1 MSTLADVAKLAGV
14 SKSTASRALSG
25 RGSVSEA
32 TKKRVSDAANELGF
46 VASSAAES
54 LATGRSRNIAVVTPF
69 INRWFYAEVID
80 GVESALI
87 GAGYDLTLYRLT
99 DNPDQRKALFNY
111 FLVRKGVDAV
121 IALTLFIND
130 DEIQR
135 LTNLGKPIVGIGGK
149 IPHIPTFSIDD
160 VATARRATEHLIELG
175 HTRLL
180 HVGGDQERQ
189 LDFEVHS
196 NRLAGFRQAL
206 SAAGLGHTED
216 FIGDDFDMAGGYRSG
231 LRALADPNTRP
242 TGIVAGS
249 DEIAIGVIT
258 AARELGITIPEQLSV
273 IGIDGHPLGETF
285 GLTTMNQHPARQG
298 SMAVAQAFAQ
308 LGGAWDSSDDK
319 HLELQVDLKVRSTTA
334 TPAG

>member
-25 RGSVSEA
+25 RGSVSLA
-32 TKKRVSDAANELGF
+32 TQKRVSDAAAELGF
-46 VASSAAES
+46 VPSSAAES

-99 DNPDQRKALFNY
+99 DNTEQRKALFDY

-121 IALTLFIND
+121 IALTLFISD
-130 DEIQR
+130 EEIQR
-135 LTNLGKPIVGIGGK
+135 LRNLGKPIVGVGGK
-149 IPHIPTFSIDD
+149 IPNIPTFSIDD
-160 VATARRATEHLIELG
+160 VQTARRATEHLIELG
-175 HTRLL
+175 HQRLM
-180 HVGGDQERQ
+180 HIGGDQERQ

-196 NRLAGFRQAL
+196 NRLAGFRQAMEN
-206 SAAGLGHTED
+206 AGIAHAHD
-216 FIGDDFDMAGGYRSG
+216 FLGDDFDIAGGYRSG
-231 LRALADPNTRP
+231 LKALADPLTRP

-258 AARELGITIPEQLSV
+258 AARELGITTPGQLSV

-285 GLTTMNQHPARQG
+285 GVTTLNQHPARQG
-298 SMAVAQAFAQ
+298 SLAVAQALAQ
-308 LGGAWDSSDDK
+308 LGGAWDESDDG
-319 HLELQVDLKVRSTTA
+319 HLELQVDLKIRTSTG
-334 TPAG
+334 PPPQ